1 MITGPEFSGALLRRG
16 ISPREFAVVS
26 MKQKATI
33 IGWMAKGVP
42 KNAEPEI
49 KRWLRQIEK
58 QSGIQLEAFPETTK
72 GLL

>member
-16 ISPREFAVVS
+16 ISPREFGITS
-26 MKQKATI
+26 MKAKSTI

-42 KNAEPEI
+42 KKEEPEI

-58 QSGIQLEAFPETTK
+58 QSGVQLDAFPETTK
-72 GLL
+72 DLL